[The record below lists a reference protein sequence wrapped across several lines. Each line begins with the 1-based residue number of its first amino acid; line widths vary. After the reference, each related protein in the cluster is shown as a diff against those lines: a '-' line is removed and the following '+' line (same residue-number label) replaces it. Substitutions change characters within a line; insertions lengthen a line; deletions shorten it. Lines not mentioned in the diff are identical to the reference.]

1 MDEEDNK
8 VKGEMVPKSGL
19 VNMGKRF
26 VEVQMSNVE
35 LEQDMAILR
44 KKFRDLLTSKGQP
57 PSIAD
62 TGSRVTA
69 PVTATAP
76 QTTAAA
82 PQLTAA
88 ATQMT
93 PTAAQPTQDVTK

>member
-1 MDEEDNK
+1 M
-8 VKGEMVPKSGL
+8 PKSEL

-62 TGSRVTA
+62 AGTRPKASVA
-69 PVTATAP
+69 P
-76 QTTAAA
+76 TTH
-82 PQLTAA
+82 
-88 ATQMT
+88 
-93 PTAAQPTQDVTK
+93 